1 MCGDSESPLALASE
15 PSSANPYGVAVSH
28 QALGFCQSFDRVG
41 ETKESVSADGLHAD
55 AFHKV
60 GRRKPGSV
68 ACPTPRWEDVIAA
81 ASGVAKR
88 LRPPRAVE
96 GGGRRAIP

>member
-28 QALGFCQSFDRVG
+28 QALGFCQSVDRVG
-41 ETKESVSADGLHAD
+41 ETKESVSADGLHGD

-60 GRRKPGSV
+60 ERREPGSF
-68 ACPTPRWEDVIAA
+68 ACPTSRWEAVIGA
-81 ASGVAKR
+81 GRGCRQR
-88 LRPPRAVE
+88 LRAARAVALAA
-96 GGGRRAIP
+96 RRPH

>member
-41 ETKESVSADGLHAD
+41 ETKESVSADGLHAG
-55 AFHKV
+55 AFDKV
-60 GRRKPGSV
+60 GRRKPGSF
-68 ACPTPRWEDVIAA
+68 ACPTPRWEDVIAVG
-81 ASGVAKR
+81 SVFAKR
-88 LRPPRAVE
+88 LSA
-96 GGGRRAIP
+96 RRGEIYGSR